1 MQTRRGRTLVP
12 LLMALPEIM
21 SFPDLTRK
29 ETSDDMAVSPAG
41 GGATAVLTM
50 INPTSHVRYRRL
62 CCRNMAQRNLTT
74 TRTARRRLT
83 RSGSREGQG
92 RGWG

>member
-21 SFPDLTRK
+21 SSPDLTRK

-41 GGATAVLTM
+41 AARPLLTM
-50 INPTSHVRYRRL
+50 INPTHTYAIEHDVAATWH
-62 CCRNMAQRNLTT
+62 N
-74 TRTARRRLT
+74 
-83 RSGSREGQG
+83 
-92 RGWG
+92 